1 MLSLLVS
8 RFLSSNL
15 CRAAEQLILARDPL
29 DEIRRAFKLFDT
41 EGTGRISLRDLK
53 KVARELGEN
62 LEEDELYVQP
72 LSPLSEHID
81 AGLNRARSRRKA
93 MIEEFDLDMD
103 GAISEQEF
111 IKSVRLPFHSV
122 LRGLTDEASP
132 SRIMSD
138 DV

>member
-1 MLSLLVS
+1 M
-8 RFLSSNL
+8 

-81 AGLNRARSRRKA
+81 AGLNRAHPRRKA

-132 SRIMSD
+132 HRIMSD